1 MITAKRVLY
10 VVGII
15 ALLLGLYGFFSR
27 VVYGERDVN
36 YGSYI
41 NWGLWVAMYLFFAGM
56 AAGSYMVA
64 TLDYLFKVPLFKGTG
79 KYALLGSLVT
89 LPLALVLIGFDLGR
103 MERIWKV
110 YLQPNFS
117 SLLAQL
123 VWSYT
128 LLLLVVIVSLA
139 IARRSEGTGLR
150 VVMGLGLVLSVF
162 VSGAVGAL
170 LGTNASRETLQNAL
184 LPVQFPILNIAS
196 GVALM
201 LVFVGFFNVVRDEQ
215 QRSRLLRTLS
225 IALIVLVLAKAYFL
239 WVDYSQALYSGT
251 PQSVEATNM
260 VLFGTWGWAFW
271 VLQIGLG
278 ILLPV
283 LVLLQP
289 SWARNGLVAGL
300 MAVLVLVGLAVG
312 RTAIIFPAL
321 ATPEMQGL
329 ADAFT
334 GPHLTYDYV
343 PSLMEWSVVLGA
355 VGISLLAYLLIM
367 DRLPF
372 FSGAP
377 PRARQTT
384 QTGGVRTLDRAPE
397 VTR

>member
-1 MITAKRVLY
+1 MITAKRILY

-27 VVYGERDVN
+27 LVYGERDVN
-36 YGSYI
+36 YGSYV

-56 AAGSYMVA
+56 AAGSFMVA
-64 TLDYLFKVPLFKGTG
+64 TLDYLFKVPLFRGTG
-79 KYALLGSLVT
+79 KFALLGSLVT
-89 LPLALVLIGFDLGR
+89 LPLALVLIGFDLGH

-110 YLQPNFS
+110 YLQPNFE

-123 VWSYT
+123 VWSYS
-128 LLLLVVIVSLA
+128 LLLIVVIAALL

-150 VVMGLGLVLSVF
+150 ITMGIGLVLAVF

-170 LGTNASRETLQNAL
+170 LGTNVSRASLHTAL

-201 LVFVGFFNVVRDEQ
+201 LIFVGFFKIVRDEQ
-215 QRSRLLRTLS
+215 QRSRLMRVLS
-225 IALIVLVLAKAYFL
+225 VALIVLVLAKAYFL
-239 WVDYSQALYSGT
+239 WVDYSQALYSGAPDT
-251 PQSVEATNM
+251 VEATNM

-271 VLQIGLG
+271 VLQVGLG

-289 SWARNGLVAGL
+289 SWAKNGLVAGL
-300 MAVLVLVGLAVG
+300 MAALVLLGLAVG
-312 RTAIIFPAL
+312 RTAIIFPAM
-321 ATPEMQGL
+321 AIPEIQGL
-329 ADAFT
+329 AEAFT
-334 GPHLTYDYV
+334 GPHLNYDYV
-343 PSLMEWSVVLGA
+343 PSLMEWSVVLGV
-355 VGISLLAYLLIM
+355 VGISMLAFLLAV

-372 FSGAP
+372 FGAT
-377 PRARQTT
+377 PRPTQTT
-384 QTGGVRTLDRAPE
+384 GRGVRTLEQAPE

>member
-1 MITAKRVLY
+1 MITAKRILY

-27 VVYGERDVN
+27 LVYGERDVN
-36 YGSYI
+36 YGSYV

-56 AAGSYMVA
+56 AAGSYMIA
-64 TLDYLFKVPLFKGTG
+64 ALDYLFKVPLFKGTG
-79 KYALLGSLVT
+79 KFALLASLVT
-89 LPLALVLIGFDLGR
+89 LPLALVLIGFDLGH
-103 MERIWKV
+103 MERIWMV
-110 YLQPNFS
+110 YLQPNFE

-128 LLLLVVIVSLA
+128 LLLLVVIVSLVL
-139 IARRSEGTGLR
+139 ARRSEGRALQVT
-150 VVMGLGLVLSVF
+150 MGIGLVLSVF

-170 LGTNASRETLQNAL
+170 LGTNASRATLHTAL
-184 LPVQFPILNIAS
+184 LPAQFPILNLAS

-201 LVFVGFFNVVRDEQ
+201 LIIVGFFNVVRDQEQ
-215 QRSRLLRTLS
+215 RGHLLRVLS

-251 PQSVEATNM
+251 PPAVEATNM
-260 VLFGTWGWAFW
+260 VLFGQWGWAFW

-283 LVLLQP
+283 LVLVQP
-289 SWARNGLVAGL
+289 SWAKNGLVAGL
-300 MAVLVLVGLAVG
+300 MAALVLVGLAVG

-321 ATPEMQGL
+321 AVPEIQGL
-329 ADAFT
+329 ADAFS
-334 GPHLTYDYV
+334 GPHLDYNYA
-343 PSLMEWSVVLGA
+343 PSLVEWSVVLGV
-355 VGISLLAYLLIM
+355 VGLAMLAFLLSI
-367 DRLPF
+367 DRIPF
-372 FSGAP
+372 FGAT
-377 PRARQTT
+377 PRTT
-384 QTGGVRTLDRAPE
+384 QTGGVRTLERAPE